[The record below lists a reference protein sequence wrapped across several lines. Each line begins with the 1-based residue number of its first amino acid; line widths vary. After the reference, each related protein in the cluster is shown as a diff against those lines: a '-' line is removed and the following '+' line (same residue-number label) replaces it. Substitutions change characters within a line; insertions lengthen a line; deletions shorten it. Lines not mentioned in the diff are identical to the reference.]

1 MPTKNITV
9 TRRLSL
15 PVGHHFLLFLLFLGL
30 RLGGVIDWHWFWVFV
45 PLILK
50 ISLLGAMFCRTVLK
64 RVIEDD
70 DDEEDEEGGDDD
82 GMEL

>member
-30 RLGGVIDWHWFWVFV
+30 KLGGAIEWHWFWVCLPMV
-45 PLILK
+45 LKLSLI
-50 ISLLGAMFCRTVLK
+50 GAMFVK
-64 RVIEDD
+64 RILDEGGN
-70 DDEEDEEGGDDD
+70 EEDEDE
-82 GMEL
+82 

>member
-30 RLGGVIDWHWFWVFV
+30 KLGGAIEWHWFWVCL

-50 ISLLGAMFCRTVLK
+50 ISFLGAAFVRSVLK
-64 RVIEDD
+64 EAAEEENDD
-70 DDEEDEEGGDDD
+70 DNE
-82 GMEL
+82 